1 MSFIAAA
8 APLEETPSDLKTAS
22 FPAQRAANEDSAE
35 GCARQYEISASVKF
49 LVTNVGLFDGT
60 AEISSV
66 GYRQFRPSDA
76 GVIIKKRTLIDT
88 NSGSRTVLRQE
99 LGNGLHLGNIRL
111 LLGLQLGE
119 RVLARPW
126 TQ

>member
-66 GYRQFRPSDA
+66 GYRQFKLSDA
-76 GVIIKKRTLIDT
+76 GVIKKADLDRHQ
-88 NSGSRTVLRQE
+88 LRQQNHSQT
-99 LGNGLHLGNIRL
+99 GTWKRL
-111 LLGLQLGE
+111 APGKYPPF
-119 RVLARPW
+119 ARSP
-126 TQ
+126 TG